1 MISRGIAVLAA
12 LLLLA
17 MTPMASTLQA
27 QQDPPTAAQSKQEL
41 AEGKFKDLTDRM
53 QKLMVVLQ
61 KDEPEESKLLGAG
74 LRFVQ
79 EKKLHSRLDKAGTL
93 LKQERWDESLVLMG
107 KLREDLRSLLELLQ
121 NRNGDLRKLLERIEQ
136 LEGFKNRV
144 DELAKEQ
151 QQEKEDSARAEAL
164 EKHLKNIEAQR
175 QRAEDLLNQQQ
186 ALRDETNQ
194 LPLDAAAG
202 ATEPLEKKEG
212 ELKDATD
219 ELSKDLRDL
228 DKKDAELKAD
238 ALAAEAKK
246 AAAEA
251 AKAAKAA
258 EAKPGE
264 AKPGESK
271 PSESKPSESKPSE
284 SKPSESKPSEPS
296 ESKPSEGSPSS
307 GKSSGSASKAAKSM
321 GKAQEQLGDKKP
333 EPSLKDQDQAI
344 EALKQTMKELDE
356 MAEEAKR
363 ELLKLPFEQMA
374 KNQEKTKNAT
384 DTLAKDM
391 EKAEQGEEGGEG
403 EPTPGKN
410 KVQQAVPKQRAA
422 AGQLKEYKPAKQ
434 KQQDAKEDL
443 EAAKKALEEAL
454 AQLRQQLQDEVLRAL
469 EERFTAML
477 ARQRELTIMTKTV
490 DGSRQNILTA
500 DGQLP
505 TALASKIESLAGAE
519 AELELETIDALKLLD
534 EDGTTAVFPPMVE
547 QLRDELHDVAA
558 GLRKHE
564 TGPRMNRAQKDIEDL
579 LEMLINALRRTIE
592 MKEGGG

>member
-12 LLLLA
+12 LLLTVL
-17 MTPMASTLQA
+17 TPMASTLQA
-27 QQDPPTAAQSKQEL
+27 QDPPTAAQSKQEL

-79 EKKLHSRLDKAGTL
+79 EKKLHSRLDKAGGL

-121 NRNGDLRKLLERIEQ
+121 NRNGDLRKLLERIEL
-136 LEGFKNRV
+136 LEGFKNRA

-164 EKHLKNIEAQR
+164 QKHLKNIEAQR

-202 ATEPLEKKEG
+202 ATEPLEQKEG
-212 ELKDATD
+212 DLKDATD
-219 ELSKDLRDL
+219 EFSKDLRDL

-238 ALAAEAKK
+238 AKAAEAKK

-258 EAKPGE
+258 KPGE
-264 AKPGESK
+264 AKPSEAKPSK
-271 PSESKPSESKPSE
+271 PSEAKPG
-284 SKPSESKPSEPS
+284 EPS
-296 ESKPSEGSPSS
+296 ESKPGEGAPSEA
-307 GKSSGSASKAAKSM
+307 KSSKAASKAAGSM

-333 EPSLKDQDQAI
+333 ESSLKDQDQAI

-363 ELLKLPFEQMA
+363 ELLKLPFEQLA
-374 KNQEKTKNAT
+374 KNQEKTQSAT

-391 EKAEQGEEGGEG
+391 EKAEQGDESGEG

-490 DGSRQNILTA
+490 DASRKNILTA

-505 TALASKIESLAGAE
+505 TALISKIAALAEGE
-519 AELELETIDALKLLD
+519 TELELETIDALKLLE

-558 GLRKHE
+558 GLGKHK
-564 TGPRMNRAQKDIEDL
+564 TGPRMNQAQKDIEDL

-592 MKEGGG
+592 KKEGGG